1 MNIYGI
7 VREPAEHVPFTAY
20 PDEAREIVDAGE
32 ADLPSHLGPSPIL
45 SRRLPGPPYFGI

>member
-32 ADLPSHLGPSPIL
+32 ADLPSHLGSSPIL